1 MKTKTEKNTEN
12 QITNAKRKDLSCLTV
27 ESPVGE
33 LLLVAD
39 ESALT
44 GVYFAG
50 RDHIPASSKHWKQD
64 GKHPVL
70 KRAVTQLKEYFDR
83 KRTKFDLPLRPSGTD
98 FQERVWR
105 EIARIPFGKTLT
117 YGELA
122 ERAGSPSAI
131 RAAGASTGA
140 NPLSIIVPCHRVMGK
155 SGKLTGFAGGLERKE
170 ELLRL
175 EKVLL

>member
-1 MKTKTEKNTEN
+1 MKMKDKNKT
-12 QITNAKRKDLSCLTV
+12 TNAKRNDLVCLTID
-27 ESPVGE
+27 SPVGE

-50 RDHIPASSKHWKQD
+50 REHIPASHEHWKTD

-70 KRAVTQLKEYFDR
+70 KRAAAQLKEYFAGN
-83 KRTKFDLPLRPSGTD
+83 RTKFDLPLRPAGTR

-105 EIARIPFGKTLT
+105 EIVQIAFGETLT
-117 YGELA
+117 YSELA
-122 ERAGSPSAI
+122 ERAGSPNAI

-155 SGKLTGFAGGLERKE
+155 HGKLTGFAGGLERKE
-170 ELLRL
+170 KLLRL
-175 EKVLL
+175 ERVLQIA